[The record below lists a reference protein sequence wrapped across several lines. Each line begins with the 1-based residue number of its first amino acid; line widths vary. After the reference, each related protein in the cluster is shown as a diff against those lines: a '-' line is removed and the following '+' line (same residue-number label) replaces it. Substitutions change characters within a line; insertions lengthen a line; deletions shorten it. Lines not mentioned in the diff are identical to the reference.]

1 MQTKLVQEDEAP
13 PSATPQSRLKAMWVT
28 LSDSCFN
35 HTAVDNLNPWF
46 TQEEQDAADETGEE
60 EGEVWGELW
69 EDDGGSEPGR

>member
-35 HTAVDNLNPWF
+35 PWF
-46 TQEEQDAADETGEE
+46 TQEKQDAADETGEE